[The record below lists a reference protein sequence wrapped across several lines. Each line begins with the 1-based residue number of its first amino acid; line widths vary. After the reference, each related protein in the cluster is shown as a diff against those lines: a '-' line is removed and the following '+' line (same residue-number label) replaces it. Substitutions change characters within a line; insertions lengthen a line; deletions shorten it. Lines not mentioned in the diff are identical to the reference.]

1 MPAGLCASQR
11 TLAPYHPR
19 RQGTW
24 QTRLRSSRL
33 PCSSHRRRTGQ
44 GPPDAA
50 AAQGPGREG
59 RPVGTRRGGKPGHQ
73 KGLQPPW
80 VTKCCLYESWE
91 RTEPGVCRV
100 SGVSARQALKDASY
114 VEAPMSGCTIAAR
127 PARPVFRLRSSRA
140 QVAPA
145 PGLTPHGYPQ
155 TKGDRGV
162 LLAQTPQSEAEG
174 REQRCRDR
182 P

>member
-1 MPAGLCASQR
+1 MPAGLCASQQ

-33 PCSSHRRRTGQ
+33 PHSSHRRRTGQ
-44 GPPDAA
+44 GPPAA
-50 AAQGPGREG
+50 AAAEGPGREG

-73 KGLQPPW
+73 KDLQPPW

-100 SGVSARQALKDASY
+100 LGVSARQALKDASY
-114 VEAPMSGCTIAAR
+114 VEAPMSGCTIAAC
-127 PARPVFRLRSSRA
+127 PGRPVFRLRSSSL
-140 QVAPA
+140 Q
-145 PGLTPHGYPQ
+145 GH
-155 TKGDRGV
+155 K
-162 LLAQTPQSEAEG
+162 
-174 REQRCRDR
+174 
-182 P
+182 